1 MDSIERYRILDSGD
15 YLAGFDSGEVQLLT
29 TGGGPF
35 QGHCARAPL
44 GALEIAWGL
53 EQQPRVAF
61 VALRSERV
69 VFSFPTHPESTII
82 LCGEPVLFG
91 QLAWHPPG
99 AQFHERSMSGTQWGR
114 IHVPIEILGSI
125 GEHGGGGIHNVEFPQ
140 YIAVPEPQLHHA
152 LLSIFNNIIAPAMPT
167 LGNEYVPENATL
179 MGAKLFGFLTDCL
192 KTARFL
198 SPTIANRRRHT
209 AMLQFQRNL
218 AGWSEQPMHI
228 QDICARLNV
237 PPRTL
242 EDYCYAELGVAP
254 YRYLRLYRLAQVR
267 KALLAATPATINIST
282 VSRRYGFLDL
292 GRFAAT
298 YRAAFDELPSQTLA
312 RAPLV

>member
-1 MDSIERYRILDSGD
+1 
-15 YLAGFDSGEVQLLT
+15 
-29 TGGGPF
+29 
-35 QGHCARAPL
+35 
-44 GALEIAWGL
+44 
-53 EQQPRVAF
+53 
-61 VALRSERV
+61 
-69 VFSFPTHPESTII
+69 
-82 LCGEPVLFG
+82 
-91 QLAWHPPG
+91 
-99 AQFHERSMSGTQWGR
+99 
-114 IHVPIEILGSI
+114 
-125 GEHGGGGIHNVEFPQ
+125 
-140 YIAVPEPQLHHA
+140 
-152 LLSIFNNIIAPAMPT
+152 
-167 LGNEYVPENATL
+167 
-179 MGAKLFGFLTDCL
+179 
-192 KTARFL
+192 
-198 SPTIANRRRHT
+198 
-209 AMLQFQRNL
+209 
-218 AGWSEQPMHI
+218 MHI